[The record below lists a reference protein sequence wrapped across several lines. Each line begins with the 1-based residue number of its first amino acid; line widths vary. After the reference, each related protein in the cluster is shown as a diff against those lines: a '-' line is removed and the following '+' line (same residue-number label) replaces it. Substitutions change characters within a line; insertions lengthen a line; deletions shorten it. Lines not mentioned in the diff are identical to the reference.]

1 MSERQKIRHLLAI
14 EDESGKQTYQLETET
29 YSLGRDACNSIVLG
43 NSSVSRRHATI
54 LRIPSAD
61 RDRYSF
67 RIIDGSLNGQKSTNG
82 ISINGRKCLS
92 AELKHG
98 DRITFGD
105 RIVAVYYTLSNLSDS
120 EVSQIN
126 ALEEIADS
134 SASKADS
141 PRTLISKSD
150 ISSESNDLILAR
162 LASFPELIPNPILE
176 IDTKG
181 QITYLNPAAIRIF
194 PQLKTKGIRHP
205 LLAGFL
211 SVVADQ
217 GKKSFTTQ
225 VQLNS
230 RVFEQSV
237 HYLPQSDLIRI
248 FITDVSDRQKAAR
261 EREYR
266 DRLLQEAILAQDI
279 SLEQRIQ
286 NLLKIG
292 WEYCELKV
300 GFISKKKGEFLT
312 NEAICIIDHSQ
323 TYSQSIE
330 NLLSQNHYPWQE
342 TLATEAAICL
352 LNEANSQFKS
362 IKTYFATRIIVAGEV
377 YGILGFFSDQIRR
390 VNFSE
395 ADRKLLKLM
404 TQWLGSEIERKQI
417 QSCLEQQYSRTI
429 LFKYITEEIR
439 QSLNPQQIV
448 QTTVNQVGATFEVD
462 RCIIQRYVEGSAPS
476 IPCVAEYLS
485 HAHLPSMLSSE
496 VPIANNPH
504 IQQVLSQEQAV
515 VSHDTTQEPLLKPV
529 FGICENLQIISM
541 VAVRT
546 SYKGKINGIIALH
559 QCDSLRHW
567 QKDEVELLEAVAA
580 QVGIALG
587 QAELLE
593 RETLR
598 KIILSKKNQQLN
610 EAKKVAE
617 QTNQAKSQFLATMS
631 HELRTP
637 MNAVIGMTG
646 LLLDTT
652 LSFQQRDFTETIR
665 RSGESLLAL
674 INDILDFSKVEAGK
688 MTLEE
693 YPFQIDTC
701 LRDTLELVKPQAQ
714 AKQIAINYQ
723 IDPSIPPCL
732 IGDVARL
739 RQVLINLVSNA
750 VKFTEQGQIEIFID
764 NLPDD
769 REDFSQLQFTI
780 QDTGIGID
788 PQKQKLL
795 FRPFSQADASVNRK
809 YGGTGLGLAICKQLI
824 ELMNGSIWLESQ
836 GSIAGNV
843 PDNWH
848 SKRSR
853 DPEFT
858 CGTRFYFTISLE
870 SSNIDIGSEQES
882 NQDSDPTLTKAKNHP
897 NLRILLAE
905 DNPVN
910 QKVASLILE
919 KLGYRADIVSD
930 GLEAVSSVQT
940 VPYDC
945 VLMDV
950 EMPEMDGITA
960 TKKILAQNLSQTP
973 HIIGLTAYAMSE
985 DRDRCL
991 QAGMKDFLTKPIRVE
1006 ELEKALDAVAL
1017 LREELEPLASSAT
1030 PEKPETPVLSDTE
1043 NRAAELTP
1051 EFARESS
1058 RMSELEKTEAK
1069 PEVLDLAI
1077 LNSLRELAGAKAQS
1091 FLTKIINQYLEDSPE
1106 RLVAIAQAL
1115 TDRDPEALRQS
1126 AHGFRSSSANLGI
1139 VIVAECCKQLED
1151 LARAGK
1157 TPENPSQVLAQLKLE
1172 YETAKT
1178 ALKKECDR
1186 E

>member
-14 EDESGKQTYQLETET
+14 EDEHGGKQTYQLETET
-29 YSLGRDACNSIVLG
+29 YSLGRDSCNSIVVG

-61 RDRYSF
+61 RDRYSY
-67 RIIDGSLNGQKSTNG
+67 RIIDGSLNGKKSTNG

-92 AELKHG
+92 AELRHG
-98 DRITFGD
+98 DRIIFGD
-105 RIVAVYYTLSNLSDS
+105 RIVAVYYTLSNLTDS
-120 EVSQIN
+120 EFSQIDPSEVLDGSTAEN
-126 ALEEIADS
+126 LN
-134 SASKADS
+134 
-141 PRTLISKSD
+141 PRQTLVAKND
-150 ISSESNDLILAR
+150 TFSESNDLILAR

-181 QITYLNPAAIRIF
+181 HITYLNPAAIRIF
-194 PQLKTKGIRHP
+194 PQLQSQGIKHP
-205 LLAGFL
+205 LLSGFL
-211 SVVADQ
+211 NVVASQ
-217 GKKSFTTQ
+217 AKKSFTTQ
-225 VQLNS
+225 VSFSN
-230 RVFEQSV
+230 RVFERSV

-248 FITDVSDRQKAAR
+248 FITDISDRQKAER

-279 SLEQRIQ
+279 SLDQRIQ

-292 WEYCELKV
+292 CEYFDLEI
-300 GFISKKKGEFLT
+300 GFISRKRDNLLT
-312 NEAICIIDHSQ
+312 NEAVCIQNHSQ

-330 NLLSQNHYPWQE
+330 NLLSQNQYPWQQ
-342 TLATEAAICL
+342 TLATEESICL
-352 LNEANSQFKS
+352 LNEVDTGFES
-362 IKTYFATRIIVAGEV
+362 IKTYFATRIVIAGDV
-377 YGILGFFSDQIRR
+377 YGILGFFADKPRR
-390 VNFSE
+390 VGFSK

-448 QTTVNQVGATFEVD
+448 QTTVNQVGATFGVD
-462 RCIIQRYVEGSAPS
+462 RCIIHRYVEGSSPS

-485 HAHLPSMLSSE
+485 HGGVPSMLSSE
-496 VPIANNPH
+496 VPIADNPH
-504 IQQVLSQEQAV
+504 IQKILQQDQAV
-515 VSHDTTQEPLLKPV
+515 VSHDTTQDPLLETV
-529 FGICENLQIISM
+529 FTICENLQVISM

-567 QKDEVELLEAVAA
+567 QDDEVELLEAVAA

-617 QTNQAKSQFLATMS
+617 QTNLAKSQFLATMS

-652 LSFQQRDFTETIR
+652 LSSQQRDFTETIR

-714 AKQIAINYQ
+714 AKQIQINYQ
-723 IDPSIPPCL
+723 VDPAIPPCL

-750 VKFTEQGQIEIFID
+750 VKFTEQGQIDIFID
-764 NLPDD
+764 NLPTN

-788 PQKQKLL
+788 PEKQKLL
-795 FRPFSQADASVNRK
+795 FKPFSQADASVNRK

-824 ELMNGSIWLESQ
+824 ELMGGTIWLESQ
-836 GSIAGNV
+836 GNIAGKT
-843 PDNWH
+843 PDNWQ
-848 SKRSR
+848 SKQNP
-853 DPEFT
+853 DIEFT
-858 CGTRFYFTISLE
+858 SGTRFYFTISLE
-870 SSNIDIGSEQES
+870 SSSIDICPEKQPEQDR
-882 NQDSDPTLTKAKNHP
+882 NDILTKVKNP
-897 NLRILLAE
+897 TNLRILLAE

-919 KLGYRADIVSD
+919 KLGYRADVVSN

-960 TKKILAQNLSQTP
+960 TKKILEQNLARTP

-1006 ELEKALDAVAL
+1006 ELEKALDTVAR
-1017 LREELEPLASSAT
+1017 LREELDPSNSHEVDMPDSGSPENIAEESAT
-1030 PEKPETPVLSDTE
+1030 
-1043 NRAAELTP
+1043 
-1051 EFARESS
+1051 
-1058 RMSELEKTEAK
+1058 MSELEIEAEL
-1069 PEVLDLAI
+1069 EVLDLAI
-1077 LNSLRELAGAKAQS
+1077 LDSLRQLAGAKAQS

-1106 RLVAIAQAL
+1106 RLAAISQAL
-1115 TDRDPEALRQS
+1115 EAKDPEAIRQA

-1139 VIVAECCKQLED
+1139 VIVADRCKNLEN
-1151 LARAGK
+1151 LARAGEV
-1157 TPENPSQVLAQLKLE
+1157 PENPSEILAQLELE

-1178 ALKKECDR
+1178 ALEEECKR